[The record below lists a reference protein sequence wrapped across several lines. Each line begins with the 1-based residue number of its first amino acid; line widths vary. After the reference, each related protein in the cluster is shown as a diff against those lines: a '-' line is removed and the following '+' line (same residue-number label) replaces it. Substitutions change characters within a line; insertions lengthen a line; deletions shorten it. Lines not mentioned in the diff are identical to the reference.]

1 MKNILL
7 LVMLAISCLVP
18 QDVCAQNKLQSMASR
33 LKAFGEKLPQEQIF
47 VHLDNS
53 SYYLG
58 DTIFYKAYVRRCD
71 TGRPSDISGI
81 LYCELLNHDGYL
93 IERQMIP
100 LEGGEGHGNFC
111 LTDTALYAGYYEVRT
126 YTRWQ
131 LNWGV
136 TEQPHSRWAEKY
148 FFNES
153 MYEDYYRDYEK
164 LYSRVFPVYNKPL
177 TPGDYSPEM
186 TMRPLSAYYKN
197 PADDPKTTL
206 QLFPEGGELVEG
218 ITQRVAWEVRNES
231 GLELEGVLSVVVA
244 EGDTIKSETTHRG
257 RGMFEIT
264 TPANHKLEATFTP
277 VGKNPTGTRS
287 VTEKLPKS
295 VADGV
300 VLLVETDTA
309 GITINYGAAGM
320 AAQEPLGLTIMH
332 DGVLQY
338 FYQLS
343 SETIHYPATKAGV
356 YQVTVFNSMG
366 KVYADRL
373 CFYLPEGFETRN
385 VSFGGVKEDN
395 YKAFE
400 PITLEVQGA
409 PGSSM
414 SVSVR
419 DAAKSEYTYD
429 TGSMLTEALL
439 SSQLKG
445 FVPHPHWYFEK
456 DDAEHRQALDLLMMV
471 QGWRKY
477 VWREMALMGEFE
489 LRHTPEYRF
498 PHWTG
503 QVHNYTAVDVMSVTE
518 QKQMAFNEQMMSN
531 SESDS
536 EDSSNESD
544 SESEDTGTTENEL
557 SSESESGEGVRD
569 ARDRFNKKENSLDYP
584 VAMHAGFTQPG
595 EEAVFGDIRS
605 QGLFELDFPRY
616 YGEFYFFLAAS
627 DTTKWKNG
635 NPPVWAQSGRTKKNG
650 IDYPEFYVKLDPIYP
665 RFPKPYD
672 YYQTHVS
679 PMPKESPLYNSANE
693 KVRMLSEVTIGARF
707 NGRRKFGHW
716 RPAFILDAYEA
727 FNATCDAGFAPGYFM
742 GYERFAEDIAR
753 TYVGDMKTSRRYDIA
768 VRFDG
773 RNLTERTATEKDKL
787 KIKGMS
793 SVPEWT
799 SNIPDSQLDKYMFLW
814 NLSDVVVYTDY
825 SPRNDMH
832 NKYKGDELP
841 TVTVD
846 LKLLENDAER
856 SYQKNRRWIM
866 KGFSVPDEFY
876 SPDYS
881 KQALPKED
889 YRRTLY
895 WNPSL
900 KLDENGRATI
910 NLYNNSSASILQI
923 QAEGWTPDGEIQ
935 SGNVN

>member
-456 DDAEHRQALDLLMMV
+456 DDDEHRQALDLLMMV

-536 EDSSNESD
+536 EDSFNESD

>member
-1 MKNILL
+1 MRNILI
-7 LVMLAISCLVP
+7 LVLMAISCMIP
-18 QDVCAQNKLQSMASR
+18 QNICAQSQLQSMATR

-71 TGRPSDISGI
+71 TGRPSDISGV

-100 LEGGEGHGNFC
+100 LEGGEGHGSFC

-136 TEQPHSRWAEKY
+136 TEQPHSRWSKDY
-148 FFNES
+148 FFNRS
-153 MYEDYYRDYEK
+153 MYKDYYRDYEK

-218 ITQRVAWEVRNES
+218 IVQRVAWEVRNES
-231 GLELEGVLSVVVA
+231 GLELEGTLSVVLA

-257 RGMFEIT
+257 RGVFEIT
-264 TPANHKLEATFTP
+264 TPANHKLKATFTP
-277 VGKNPTGTRS
+277 TGKNPTGTKS
-287 VTEKLPKS
+287 VTEKLPES

-343 SETIHYPATKAGV
+343 SETIHFPATKAGV
-356 YQVTVFNSMG
+356 YQVTVFNSEG

-373 CFYLPEGFETRN
+373 CFYLPEGFQARN
-385 VSFGGVKEDN
+385 VTIGGVKEEN

-471 QGWRKY
+471 QGWRRY
-477 VWREMALMGEFE
+477 VWREMALVGEFE
-489 LRHTPEYRF
+489 
-498 PHWTG
+498 
-503 QVHNYTAVDVMSVTE
+503 
-518 QKQMAFNEQMMSN
+518 
-531 SESDS
+531 
-536 EDSSNESD
+536 
-544 SESEDTGTTENEL
+544 
-557 SSESESGEGVRD
+557 
-569 ARDRFNKKENSLDYP
+569 
-584 VAMHAGFTQPG
+584 
-595 EEAVFGDIRS
+595 
-605 QGLFELDFPRY
+605 
-616 YGEFYFFLAAS
+616 
-627 DTTKWKNG
+627 
-635 NPPVWAQSGRTKKNG
+635 
-650 IDYPEFYVKLDPIYP
+650 
-665 RFPKPYD
+665 
-672 YYQTHVS
+672 
-679 PMPKESPLYNSANE
+679 
-693 KVRMLSEVTIGARF
+693 
-707 NGRRKFGHW
+707 
-716 RPAFILDAYEA
+716 
-727 FNATCDAGFAPGYFM
+727 
-742 GYERFAEDIAR
+742 
-753 TYVGDMKTSRRYDIA
+753 
-768 VRFDG
+768 
-773 RNLTERTATEKDKL
+773 
-787 KIKGMS
+787 
-793 SVPEWT
+793 
-799 SNIPDSQLDKYMFLW
+799 
-814 NLSDVVVYTDY
+814 
-825 SPRNDMH
+825 
-832 NKYKGDELP
+832 
-841 TVTVD
+841 
-846 LKLLENDAER
+846 
-856 SYQKNRRWIM
+856 
-866 KGFSVPDEFY
+866 
-876 SPDYS
+876 
-881 KQALPKED
+881 
-889 YRRTLY
+889 
-895 WNPSL
+895 
-900 KLDENGRATI
+900 
-910 NLYNNSSASILQI
+910 
-923 QAEGWTPDGEIQ
+923 
-935 SGNVN
+935 

>member
-206 QLFPEGGELVEG
+206 QLFPEGGDVVEG

-456 DDAEHRQALDLLMMV
+456 DDDEHRQALDLLMMV

-536 EDSSNESD
+536 EDSFNESD